1 MTDARDAAP
10 RARLALRVA
19 WFGTYDRGV
28 GRNAILIDGLRAAG
42 ARVVEC
48 HAPLWPGTDAKVA
61 AVAGRGGRSLLRL
74 AAGQVRA
81 WVRLARAARA
91 LGSVD
96 ALVVGPTA
104 HLDLPLARLVARRL
118 GAVLVFDPLISA
130 VETTRDR
137 GVVASGS
144 ARGAV
149 LRALERWLF
158 ALPELVLVDTA
169 AHGRALA
176 ADVGLDPSRAAVLP
190 VGAPA
195 VYREST
201 PPYEADHATCRVVY
215 CGQYIPLHGVPTILE
230 AADRL
235 RGRPDIAF
243 ELVGIGQGLAE
254 ARAAAERL
262 HLTGVRFVE
271 AWLAPA
277 ELAARHL
284 APADVCLGVFG
295 ISPKADVVVPH
306 KAYMALAAG
315 RALVTG
321 DTTAARELLRPGEAV
336 LVPPGDPDALAAA
349 LAALADDPAG
359 RIALA
364 ARGQGAWE
372 ARFAPGVLG
381 WRLATLLDA
390 AARANRAERARMV
403 GPRHRWRTARLARV
417 LEAATS
423 AGAASTG
430 AGLPSALAQSEVP
443 QDAVPREALLD
454 AGCGDGSL
462 ALKLAGS
469 AIDAATPPVVLACD
483 IDPVRVRLAA
493 ARVRARGL
501 EGRVLPFVADLE
513 ALPLRDASV
522 AGAAS
527 GEVLEHVRDDAA
539 AAAELARVLAPGGAL
554 ALTVPAGPGRLGA
567 FDRGVGHARR
577 YDAAELTA
585 LLRGAGLDVEALAA
599 WGVPFGRLYDAAVQ
613 RPALRA
619 RGRARS
625 AAGGL
630 GRSRLLDAAWRVLF
644 TVDEALEP
652 VLARVPW
659 LRAQGSGLVGVG
671 RKRELQSTRPD
682 HGTG

>member
-10 RARLALRVA
+10 RDRGPLRVA

-61 AVAGRGGRSLLRL
+61 AVAGRGGGSLLRL

-81 WVRLARAARA
+81 WLRLGRAARA
-91 LGSVD
+91 LGAVD

-104 HLDLPLARLVARRL
+104 HLDLPLARLVARRA

-130 VETTRDR
+130 VETARDR
-137 GVVASGS
+137 GVVPEG
-144 ARGAV
+144 G
-149 LRALERWLF
+149 LRARSIRAVERWLF
-158 ALPELVLVDTA
+158 ALPDLVLVDTA

-176 ADVGLDPSRAAVLP
+176 ADVGLDPSRAVVLP

-195 VYREST
+195 AYREST
-201 PPYEADHATCRVVY
+201 PSYEADRATCRVVY

-235 RGRPDIAF
+235 RDRPDIAF

-254 ARAAAERL
+254 AHAAAERL
-262 HLTGVRFVE
+262 GLAGLRFVE
-271 AWLAPA
+271 AWLPPA

-284 APADVCLGVFG
+284 ASADVCLGVFG
-295 ISPKADVVVPH
+295 VSPKADVVVPH

-321 DTTAARELLRPGEAV
+321 DTAAARELLRPGEAV
-336 LVPPGDPDALAAA
+336 LVPTGDAAA
-349 LAALADDPAG
+349 LADAIAALADDPDRRA
-359 RIALA
+359 ALA
-364 ARGQGAWE
+364 ARGQEAWR
-372 ARFAPGVLG
+372 ARFAPDVLG
-381 WRLATLLDA
+381 RRLAALLDA
-390 AARANRAERARMV
+390 AARARRAERSRMV
-403 GPRHRWRTARLARV
+403 GPRHRWRTARLARE
-417 LEAATS
+417 LE
-423 AGAASTG
+423 
-430 AGLPSALAQSEVP
+430 V
-443 QDAVPREALLD
+443 AVPTGPVLD

-462 ALKLAGS
+462 ALRLAGS
-469 AIDAATPPVVLACD
+469 AIDASPPHIVLACD
-483 IDPVRVRLAA
+483 VALARVRVAA
-493 ARVRARGL
+493 ARARVRGL
-501 EGRVLPFVADLE
+501 GGRVMPFVADLT

-527 GEVLEHVRDDAA
+527 GEVLEHVADDAA

-554 ALTVPAGPGRLGA
+554 ALTVPAGPGRLDA
-567 FDRGVGHARR
+567 LDRGVGHARR
-577 YDAAELTA
+577 YDAAGLIA
-585 LLRGAGLDVEALAA
+585 LLRGAGLDVERVTA

-619 RGRARS
+619 TGRARA

-630 GRSRLLDAAWRVLF
+630 GRSAVLDAAWRALF
-644 TVDEALEP
+644 AVDEALEP
-652 VLARVPW
+652 VLARVPR
-659 LRAQGSGLVGVG
+659 LSAQGSGLMGVG
-671 RKRELQSTRPD
+671 RKRV
-682 HGTG
+682 GT